1 MVQRTWGAHGWHQ
14 RYDEGERGDDTK
26 GGRVMSEEGVP
37 EERGC
42 RAGQVEHLVA
52 VGVVGKA
59 LMACGM
65 FGVHEDLFI

>member
-1 MVQRTWGAHGWHQ
+1 
-14 RYDEGERGDDTK
+14 
-26 GGRVMSEEGVP
+26 MSEEGVP

-65 FGVHEDLFI
+65 FGVHEDLFIWFMNTTCGGG

>member
-1 MVQRTWGAHGWHQ
+1 MATNVAERRQKKGCLKR
-14 RYDEGERGDDTK
+14 EG
-26 GGRVMSEEGVP
+26 
-37 EERGC
+37 
-42 RAGQVEHLVA
+42 AGQVEHLVA